1 MSIQRKER
9 AAVPAAKHDLKR
21 LRIFLLV
28 FFIAAAAI
36 FGVYKGRE
44 LMTADNEAPV
54 IKAPNDA
61 FEASVSATDA
71 DLMDG
76 MTATDNKDGDV
87 TSSMVVVS
95 KSKFIS
101 DKTLKVTYAA
111 FDSHN
116 NVGTLTRK
124 VTYTDYHS
132 PRISIT
138 SPMRFLSGDTDNNYL
153 ANVTANDCLDGDI
166 SGQVTLE
173 YTDGSTYDSN
183 ESKVPI
189 RISVTNSEGDTGRVA
204 IQVRLCS
211 NEEFNKPCA
220 ALSDYVVYTDLN
232 QKPDYASL
240 EQGIWQNGNV
250 TAFDDTSAYKASS
263 VVFDDSEVD
272 YTKSGCYQCFVTLK
286 DEDGESEGTVNL
298 AVWVGADNQG
308 E

>member
-1 MSIQRKER
+1 
-9 AAVPAAKHDLKR
+9 
-21 LRIFLLV
+21 
-28 FFIAAAAI
+28 
-36 FGVYKGRE
+36 
-44 LMTADNEAPV
+44 MTADNEAPV
-54 IKAPNDA
+54 IKAPSDS

-71 DLMDG
+71 DLMNG

-101 DKTLKVTYAA
+101 DNTLKITYAA

-173 YTDGSTYDSN
+173 YTDGSTYDST

-204 IQVRLCS
+204 IQVRLCN
-211 NEEFNKPCA
+211 NEEYNKPCA

-232 QKPDYASL
+232 QKPDYTSL

-250 TAFDDTSAYKASS
+250 TSFDDTNAYSASN

-286 DEDGESEGTVNL
+286 DADGEEEGTVNL